1 MPDATAGRPVLVTG
15 ASRGIGAAIA
25 HRFAAAG
32 DRVAVHHSGTGAR
45 AAEPHAELP
54 GVGHVSVVADLRDA
68 DAVLRMV
75 DEAADALGGLAVLV
89 NNAGVFGT
97 HPIHETGYPGWRR
110 AWRETLDVNLLGAV
124 NTTWAAVR
132 HLQAGGRI
140 VNVSSVS
147 AFRGEWSAA
156 AYAASKAGLNSFTQS
171 MAVALGLRGI
181 AVAAVAPGWVETDMT
196 RDVLASPVGAAMR
209 ARSPF
214 DRVGRPAEV
223 ADAVHYLASPAAE
236 WCSGAVLDL
245 NGASHAR

>member
-1 MPDATAGRPVLVTG
+1 MLVTG

-25 HRFAAAG
+25 RRFAAAG
-32 DRVAVHHSGTGAR
+32 DRVAVHHSGTDGR
-45 AAEPHAELP
+45 AAKLRADLP
-54 GVGHVSVVADLRDA
+54 GAGHVLVEADLRDA
-68 DAVLRMV
+68 DATLRMV

-89 NNAGVFGT
+89 NNAGVFGP
-97 HPIHETGYPGWRR
+97 HPIHETGYHDWRH
-110 AWRETLDVNLLGAV
+110 AWRETLDVNLLGPV
-124 NTTWAAVR
+124 NVTWAAVR
-132 HLQAGGRI
+132 HLPVGGRI
-140 VNVSSVS
+140 VNVTSVS
-147 AFRGEWSAA
+147 AFRGEWSAS

-196 RDVLASPVGAAMR
+196 RDVLDSPAGPVMR
-209 ARSPF
+209 SRSPF
-214 DRVGRPAEV
+214 DRVGRPTEI